1 MTVAKLM
8 QNGELRV
15 KGIDTRLPLVTDGLV
30 AHYPMDGTT
39 HSTNTHFVAKAQN
52 FPYETVDGIWDEYEN
67 TWLFNSGRSWH
78 ISVWDMYT
86 NDWAVG
92 INFQGAT
99 EITGPHARYDVY
111 AVPTQI
117 TSFVNTI
124 NTLNSSN
131 GRYMVAITGGH
142 AAENNFKD
150 STVMKDAIKLCGG
163 TTSKLSWTDRRTY
176 ICVGEVGCGEG
187 NAQEEELGST
197 GDVTLRVPFFF
208 YAKASTDTNTTIT
221 NDYVAIEEATTN
233 LLSINDWNNSLS
245 GWSGIFWTSGIRTYE
260 STNLL
265 YSGVNVLKFLI
276 SSTASGGPAFLDL
289 SGISTTLGIKYTIS
303 VWFKSTSRICRTY
316 GHDTANAG
324 SVQGNNIIPNGE
336 WQKSSYTFTTVST
349 TGKMRIHLLAESGNV
364 NDVIYVTAPQV
375 EQKAFATEYV
385 NGSRSA
391 FGKFTALNPVKTGEF
406 TVSYDWKSNSPVGTS
421 SSYQASFSMGTYYT
435 NNSFTIMDT
444 NSTST
449 GGTQRLIR
457 KGNAGEW
464 AWIDAN
470 LTETASFQDWTT
482 ITIVRNATYYR
493 VYSNG
498 IYKGQLAHSS
508 ATMQDYIHV
517 GSRESWRTGENSSTR
532 NLSIYN
538 RALSD
543 SEVTKLA
550 KGTHSFNINGLITK
564 SINSKPNIPSDAFYY
579 PLDLNSKDEYNLYL
593 PSEDI
598 GNYADGLYVGSGN
611 SVEYNFNSSLG
622 LDWNGDWSI
631 CYFKKPIGTHLG
643 ETNLTGYNIESFG
656 CNSNT
661 VGGGYL
667 WFGKLNSSNSIEGAS
682 NGAITPDS
690 YFNNWQCITIIKS
703 GTSVTISTW
712 LTDKISR
719 DRTIVLG
726 TISSNRFV
734 TQYGYDFKLS
744 GWDNTNPCY
753 SYFRD
758 LIVVKRAITSD
769 ELTNY
774 RNVKMKAIYDGLY
787 IQNGIN
793 STATL

>member
-1 MTVAKLM
+1 MIGGNTPIQHTLKGVNLIEAMTLDWRNPESWETHDGMVYDSSLDAMKVTGYHNSWLRSPIVVDTNKTYQISVEVM
-8 QNGELRV
+8 QTSAASAGLYFGGQSLDVNGNRATSNYDYTMATNYV
-15 KGIDTRLPLVTDGLV
+15 LPLGQWISLKVSRT
-30 AHYPMDGTT
+30 GTGSGT
-39 HSTNTHFVAKAQN
+39 NGTSTSFSTIKGWKSDAGKLIKFYHFGA
-52 FPYETVDGIWDEYEN
+52 
-67 TWLFNSGRSWH
+67 LFNYNGGGIMYFRNPKIEIINEDNSG
-78 ISVWDMYT
+78 
-86 NDWAVG
+86 
-92 INFQGAT
+92 
-99 EITGPHARYDVY
+99 
-111 AVPTQI
+111 
-117 TSFVNTI
+117 
-124 NTLNSSN
+124 
-131 GRYMVAITGGH
+131 
-142 AAENNFKD
+142 
-150 STVMKDAIKLCGG
+150 TV
-163 TTSKLSWTDRRTY
+163 
-176 ICVGEVGCGEG
+176 
-187 NAQEEELGST
+187 
-197 GDVTLRVPFFF
+197 
-208 YAKASTDTNTTIT
+208 IT
-221 NDYVAIEEATTN
+221 NDGIAIEQATTN
-233 LLSINDWNNSLS
+233 LIPSSIDFDSTVWGARENVTITLNQLDPFGGYNAIKIHPNSTTDNYFGVRTDVL
-245 GWSGIFWTSGIRTYE
+245 GIGTYTTSIWLRASKECSVVLNTGTRSLTGAYITY
-260 STNLL
+260 TANLTREWRL
-265 YSGVNVLKFLI
+265 FNYSG
-276 SSTASGGPAFLDL
+276 T
-289 SGISTTLGIKYTIS
+289 
-303 VWFKSTSRICRTY
+303 
-316 GHDTANAG
+316 
-324 SVQGNNIIPNGE
+324 
-336 WQKSSYTFTTVST
+336 TTVNPT
-349 TGKMRIHLLAESGNV
+349 HCFHIGAWNTWTDNTFDIFMMN
-364 NDVIYVTAPQV
+364 PQV

-391 FGKFTALNPVKTGEF
+391 SGTLILPTNIGTDDF
-406 TVSYDWKSNSPVGTS
+406 TVTGTFIPNYNSDSLANGSYFLDLGNGFILSTYNGLPFINGNVITGSSNQNIHLDYNTIAGDEVSYTIKRSGTTFTWNMKDSRQNITWTKVHSNVALSSVGNIT
-421 SSYQASFSMGTYYT
+421 FSGTW
-435 NNSFTIMDT
+435 
-444 NSTST
+444 
-449 GGTQRLIR
+449 GG
-457 KGNAGEW
+457 KH
-464 AWIDAN
+464 
-470 LTETASFQDWTT
+470 
-482 ITIVRNATYYR
+482 
-493 VYSNG
+493 
-498 IYKGQLAHSS
+498 K
-508 ATMQDYIHV
+508 
-517 GSRESWRTGENSSTR
+517 

-543 SEVTKLA
+543 SEVTKIS
-550 KGTHSFNINGLITK
+550 KGTHSFTQDGLITNG
-564 SINSKPNIPSDAFYY
+564 INSKPNIPSDAFYY

-734 TQYGYDFKLS
+734 TQHGYDFKLS
-744 GWDNTNPCY
+744 GWDNTNPCH

-758 LIVVKRAITSD
+758 LIVVKRAMTSD